1 MHEKSLFHQLVE
13 KIVDREHDHSD
24 LQARK
29 ELREKLNKKSSGE
42 LKEIWERGENA

>member
-1 MHEKSLFHQLVE
+1 MQERSEFSSLVE

-29 ELREKLNKKSSGE
+29 LLREKLQKKSTGE
-42 LKEIWERGENA
+42 LKEIWERGEDQ